1 MPLPTVLTVLIP
13 VNRLDR
19 AKGRLA
25 ALLEPEER
33 AELVRQ
39 SLATVL
45 GAVREAGMEAV
56 VLTSDKAVRAGLPDG
71 VRALGED
78 PEVRGLSG
86 QLENAAGRLAA
97 GELLILHA
105 DLPLATGEAL
115 GDFVAQAAPAPSVTL
130 VRPEDGGTN
139 AMLLRPPGRFALAYG
154 SGSGD
159 LHEAA
164 ARAAGL
170 MVRRAD
176 APALA
181 LDLDTPADVRR
192 LLAEP
197 VGRSCGAGSYLI
209 GIGVEGRAAFAE
221 K

>member
-1 MPLPTVLTVLIP
+1 MAQLTVLIP

-33 AELVRQ
+33 AELVRR

-45 GAVREAGMEAV
+45 GAVVEAGMEAV
-56 VLTSDKAVRAGLPDG
+56 VLTADEGVRAGLPAG
-71 VRALGED
+71 VRSLAEELEL
-78 PEVRGLSG
+78 RGLSA
-86 QLENAAGRLAA
+86 QLESAARRL
-97 GELLILHA
+97 GVEELLILHA

-115 GDFVAQAAPAPSVTL
+115 RALVAQTPPAPSATL
-130 VRPEDGGTN
+130 VRPDDGGTN

-164 ARAAGL
+164 AREAGL
-170 MVRRAD
+170 EVRRAD
-176 APALA
+176 VRALS
-181 LDLDTPADVRR
+181 LDLDTPTDVRW
-192 LLAEP
+192 LLADP
-197 VGRSCGAGSYLI
+197 VGRESGAGRYLI
-209 GIGVEGRAAFAE
+209 AIGVEGREALGE
-221 K
+221 VGG

>member
-1 MPLPTVLTVLIP
+1 MPPLTVLIP

-33 AELVRQ
+33 AELVRR

-45 GAVREAGMEAV
+45 GAVVEAGMEAV
-56 VLTSDKAVRAGLPDG
+56 VLTSDEDVRAGLPAG
-71 VRALGED
+71 VRSLAEE
-78 PEVRGLSG
+78 PELRGLSA
-86 QLENAAGRLAA
+86 QIESAALRL
-97 GELLILHA
+97 GVEELLILHA
-105 DLPLATGEAL
+105 DLPLATPEAL
-115 GDFVAQAAPAPSVTL
+115 RDLVAEAPPAPSATL
-130 VRPEDGGTN
+130 VRPDDGGTN

-154 SGSGD
+154 KGSGD

-170 MVRRAD
+170 EVHRPE

-192 LLAEP
+192 LLGEAA
-197 VGRSCGAGSYLI
+197 GRACGAGRYLI
-209 GIGVEGRAAFAE
+209 GIGVEERAAFRE
-221 K
+221 G